1 MKSAKIFWTTSI
13 ILMILGGA
21 YLYYVQH
28 NEGALPSF
36 VNKHTFNKKYIV
48 KKAGKVI
55 DDADTLEEA
64 VAKAEQVKRGIA
76 VNTYNNTWV
85 YSDLYPFMIIT
96 ENAIHDFEN
105 FDEAVKYAKHYGY
118 EEIYYKN
125 DKDVI
130 WSANISLKNDIMLK
144 VPLIKQ
150 LPELPRGCEVTSLA
164 MILKYRGID
173 VDKMQLAKE
182 VKKDLTPYSVDEKG
196 KIHYGN
202 PYEGFVGDM
211 YDKSKNGYGV
221 YHGPIVELAQSYFG
235 NKAIDLTGL
244 EFEEVLYMVQQ
255 GNPVW
260 VIINGSYDALDD
272 SYFDIWHTPTGIV
285 KITTRLHSVVITGF
299 SEDKIYIN
307 DPLRNGTNIEV
318 DKEKFKK
325 AWEQMGNQAMTI
337 LNEYI

>member
-1 MKSAKIFWTTSI
+1 MKSAKFFWTTSI
-13 ILMILGGA
+13 ILTILGGA
-21 YLYYVQH
+21 SLYYVQH
-28 NEGALPSF
+28 NEGAPPSF
-36 VNKHTFNKKYIV
+36 INKHTFNKKYII
-48 KKAGKVI
+48 KKAVKVI

-64 VAKAEQVKRGIA
+64 ITKAKQIKRGIA
-76 VNTYNNTWV
+76 VNTFNNDWV

-96 ENAIHDFEN
+96 ENAIHDFESFN
-105 FDEAVKYAKHYGY
+105 EAIKYAKQYRHQD
-118 EEIYYKN
+118 IYYKN
-125 DKDVI
+125 NKDVI
-130 WSANISLKNDIMLK
+130 WSVNISLNNNTMLE

-173 VDKMQLAKE
+173 VDKMQLAKQ
-182 VKKDLTPYSVDEKG
+182 VKKDLTLYSVDEQG

-211 YDKSKNGYGV
+211 YDKNKNGYGV
-221 YHGPIVELAQSYFG
+221 YHGPIVELAKGYCEDVV
-235 NKAIDLTGL
+235 IDLTGL
-244 EFEEVLYMVQQ
+244 EFEEVLYMVQK
-255 GNPVW
+255 GNPAW

-307 DPLRNGTNIEV
+307 DPLRDSTNIAV
-318 DKEKFKK
+318 DREKFKK

-337 LNEYI
+337 LK

>member
-1 MKSAKIFWTTSI
+1 MKIAKVFLATSI
-13 ILMILGGA
+13 ILMILGGV

-28 NEGALPSF
+28 NEWALPSF
-36 VNKHTFNKKYIV
+36 ISKHTLNKKYII

-55 DDADTLEEA
+55 DNADTLEEA
-64 VAKAEQVKRGIA
+64 VTKAERVKRGIA
-76 VNTYNNTWV
+76 VNTFDDTWV

-96 ENAIHDFEN
+96 DNAIHDFKQ
-105 FDEAVKYAKHYGY
+105 FDEAVRYAKKNGY

-125 DKDVI
+125 DKDII
-130 WSANISLKNDIMLK
+130 WTSNISLKSDTILE

-164 MILKYRGID
+164 MILKYRGIK
-173 VDKMQLAKE
+173 VDKMQLAEK

-221 YHGPIVELAQSYFG
+221 YHGPIVELAQEYCGSS
-235 NKAIDLTGL
+235 AIDLTGL
-244 EFEEVLYMVQQ
+244 EFEEILYMVQN

-260 VIINGSYDALDD
+260 IITNGSYDALEDE
-272 SYFDIWHTPTGIV
+272 YFDIWHTPTGIV
-285 KITTRLHSVVITGF
+285 KVTTRLHAVVITGF
-299 SEDKIYIN
+299 SENGIYIN
-307 DPLRNGTNIEV
+307 DSLRNGTNIKL
-318 DKEKFKK
+318 DREKFRK

-337 LNEYI
+337 LE

>member
-1 MKSAKIFWTTSI
+1 MKAAKVFLATSI
-13 ILMILGGA
+13 MLMILGGA
-21 YLYYVQH
+21 SLYYVQH
-28 NEGALPSF
+28 NKEALPSF
-36 VNKHTFNKKYIV
+36 ISEHTFNKKYII

-64 VAKAEQVKRGIA
+64 VKKAEQVKRSIA
-76 VNTYNNTWV
+76 VNTSNGDWV

-105 FDEAVKYAKHYGY
+105 FDEAVRYAKNNEYK
-118 EEIYYKN
+118 EIYYKN
-125 DKDVI
+125 DKDI
-130 WSANISLKNDIMLK
+130 LWTANIILKDNIVLDI
-144 VPLIKQ
+144 PLIKQ

-173 VDKMQLAKE
+173 VDKMQLAKQ
-182 VKKDLTPYSVDEKG
+182 VKKDLTPYSIDEKG

-211 YDKSKNGYGV
+211 YDKNKKGYGV
-221 YHGPIVELAQSYFG
+221 YHAPIVELAQEYCG
-235 NKAIDLTGL
+235 NSAIDLTGL
-244 EFEEVLYMVQQ
+244 EFEEILYMVQQ

-260 VIINGSYDALDD
+260 IITNGSYNALED
-272 SYFDIWHTPTGIV
+272 SAFDIWHTPTGIV

-299 SEDKIYIN
+299 SKEHIYIN
-307 DPLRNGTNIEV
+307 DPLRDSTNIKV

-337 LNEYI
+337 LK